1 MSRVNPRRG
10 AHPDGDLGWLID
22 ELDLVQRRL
31 KALEGPSGEA
41 LAGVVEELSALVDN
55 IQAQLDDY
63 IANDAYTKAQ
73 VDAKVASPGAIT
85 PTTIVAS
92 GNVVLNGTLRVP
104 NAYGFDITYT
114 RRTAWW
120 GDDGRA
126 GYASSSARKKTAIE
140 PADEERLVRLLE
152 LVPKSFYYRA
162 EIARRTS
169 IRINEGEDYR
179 PAKELGLIAEELDA
193 LGLREFVYYDD
204 EGRPEGIEYSMLAVA
219 LLAVARAQHV
229 REAERDA
236 RVDALAAR
244 LARLEGAE
252 G

>member
-1 MSRVNPRRG
+1 MISPRRG
-10 AHPDGDLGWLID
+10 PIPSELGPLID
-22 ELDLVQRRL
+22 ELDDVQRRL
-31 KALEGPSGEA
+31 RQLEAPSGEQ
-41 LAGVVEELSALVDN
+41 LAQVVEELEALVND

-73 VDAKVASPGAIT
+73 VDAKVASPGAIA
-85 PTTIVAS
+85 PTTITAS
-92 GNVVLNGTLRVP
+92 GAVQLNSTLRVP
-104 NAYGFDITYT
+104 NAYAFDITYT
-114 RRTAWW
+114 RRTGWW

-140 PADEERLVRLLE
+140 PADEERLARLLD
-152 LVPKSFYYRA
+152 LVPKTFYYRA

-169 IRINEGEDYR
+169 RRINEGIDYV

-229 REAERDA
+229 REVERDA

-244 LARLEGAE
+244 LARLEGVE